1 MIPPDVANS
10 LRTLLPDQQ
19 AAALAPKNQ
28 PVVAAQRIAD
38 VLSNLVPGQRIL
50 AEVQAML
57 PNGTYRATVAQRD
70 VTLALPFAAKPGD
83 SLELEVTESE
93 GRLTLAFVAN
103 RGEAAQQA
111 KGQQPGSAA
120 TTLSQTGKL
129 INDLMQEV
137 AAEGKKAPPA
147 ALNSNQALVSS
158 MPKNAAELAPVLKQA
173 LTQSG
178 MFYEAHQARWVAGQ
192 LPTEQLRQEPQGR
205 LPAPMLPLPTTTQ
218 PANTGTSAGAA
229 FNATLPMAFARPGET
244 SLAQPLPGSTPA
256 TPQPTSQPPTGSTA
270 LVYDA
275 ALLRGNQAPEAA
287 PTPAATSPNP
297 LTTDAAAPAKDTP
310 QAGNNPAPGAN
321 AAADK
326 ASAPPPGSGIPRDI
340 APLVQQQLDGLANQ
354 NFAWQGQVWPGQKM
368 WWEIGE
374 NPENE
379 RKVGEEAGARWRT
392 RLKLDLPV
400 LGGVEARIF
409 LQADN
414 QLSLRL
420 LTDTPES
427 ETQLRNNL
435 AALERQFGAAG
446 LQLRQV
452 RVDHEPD
459 AEA

>member
-19 AAALAPKNQ
+19 TTALAPKNQ

-103 RGEAAQQA
+103 RGKAAQQT

-129 INDLMQEV
+129 INDLMQEI

-158 MPKNAAELAPVLKQA
+158 MPRNAAELAPVLKQA

-205 LPAPMLPLPTTTQ
+205 LPAAMLPLPTTTQ
-218 PANTGTSAGAA
+218 PATTGTTPGAA
-229 FNATLPMAFARPGET
+229 LNATLPMAFARPGET
-244 SLAQPLPGSTPA
+244 SPTLPLPGSNPT
-256 TPQPTSQPPTGSTA
+256 TPQAASQPPPSSTA

-275 ALLRGNQAPEAA
+275 ALLRGNQAPDAA
-287 PTPAATSPNP
+287 PTPAATPANP
-297 LTTDAAAPAKDTP
+297 HTADSAAPAKDTP
-310 QAGNNPAPGAN
+310 QAGNTPAPGAN
-321 AAADK
+321 PADK

-374 NPENE
+374 NPEDE

-452 RVDHEPD
+452 RVEHEPD
-459 AEA
+459 AET

>member
-19 AAALAPKNQ
+19 TAALAPKNQ

-129 INDLMQEV
+129 INDLMQEI

-158 MPKNAAELAPVLKQA
+158 MPRNAAELAPVLKQA

-205 LPAPMLPLPTTTQ
+205 LPAAMLPLPATTQ
-218 PANTGTSAGAA
+218 PATTGTTPGAA
-229 FNATLPMAFARPGET
+229 LNATLPVAFARPGET
-244 SLAQPLPGSTPA
+244 SLAQPLPGSNPA
-256 TPQPTSQPPTGSTA
+256 APQTAGQAPASTA

-275 ALLRGNQAPEAA
+275 ALLRGNQAPDAA
-287 PTPAATSPNP
+287 PTPTATPANP
-297 LTTDAAAPAKDTP
+297 HTADSAAAAKDTP
-310 QAGNNPAPGAN
+310 PAGNTSAPSAST
-321 AAADK
+321 ADK

-374 NPENE
+374 NPEDE

-427 ETQLRNNL
+427 ETQLRDNL
-435 AALERQFGAAG
+435 SALERQFGAAG

-452 RVDHEPD
+452 RVEHEPD
-459 AEA
+459 AET